1 MKKTLLLFTIMSLL
15 SGCYFMAMANIGGDG
30 AEKRL
35 FIFVDKPTVIKNV
48 LLPVNTEVLYHEN
61 SHKKLE
67 QEIEEFR
74 LMPDPSTGAYE
85 PQSYIQWGGAYVENM
100 GFNGQFLRVKPTGFV
115 KMPQHNEFLRLWKDC
130 DGELLITLKD
140 GNDWSFNPQNMYI
153 ENCGRFTYPDDG
165 RAEQVEF
172 MQKIN
177 QALQK

>member
-1 MKKTLLLFTIMSLL
+1 MKKSFLLFTVMSLL
-15 SGCYFMAMANIGGDG
+15 SGCYFMANIGGDG
-30 AEKRL
+30 AEKRP

-48 LLPVNTEVLYHEN
+48 LLPVNTEILYHEN

-74 LMPDPSTGAYE
+74 LIPDPSTGAYE

-100 GFNGQFLRVKPTGFV
+100 GFNGQFLRVKATGFV
-115 KMPQHNEFLRLWKDC
+115 KMPQKNEFLRLWENC
-130 DGELLITLKD
+130 DGELLIKLKD
-140 GNDWSFNPQNMYI
+140 ANDWSFNPKNMYI